1 MISSGKAAESC
12 HSVAEANLANS
23 SSNDSK
29 VVSRQLK
36 MRLLWIVL
44 GLRSSLFLFVLMI
57 GFWTH
62 SLSLLASSGDMFSDM
77 VAISL
82 TLGATAL
89 AQRPAT
95 KMATFGYRRI
105 EILVALLNG
114 LAILAISA
122 LTTWEAIG
130 QFQEP
135 DPIRGLPMLITA
147 GVSLVFN
154 SIIIRLLHEES
165 SHDLNLKG
173 AFLRILAD
181 TTGSISV
188 ILAALGI
195 YYFNWLWADAVASL
209 LVAAFLCISAVPLV
223 MDSLRIL
230 LEFAPDSID
239 VTAIEAALHSFPE
252 VYQVKKLNVWT
263 ITSNQIALNAH
274 LGVKL
279 MTTEERDQL
288 LNQLQTHLN
297 QEFGIYELTLQLTAF
312 QERDRNEP

>member
-1 MISSGKAAESC
+1 MISSVKAAESC

-29 VVSRQLK
+29 VVSSQLK

-114 LAILAISA
+114 LGILAISA

-154 SIIIRLLHEES
+154 SIIIRLLHDES

-195 YYFNWLWADAVASL
+195 YYFNWLWADAMASL

-230 LEFAPDSID
+230 LEFAPHSID

-252 VYQVKKLNVWT
+252 VCQVEKLNVWT
-263 ITSNQIALNAH
+263 ITSDQIALNAH

-288 LNQLQTHLN
+288 LNQLQTYLN
-297 QEFGIYELTLQLTAF
+297 QEFGIHELTLQLTAF
-312 QERDRNEP
+312 QECDRDEP

>member
-1 MISSGKAAESC
+1 MISSGKATESY
-12 HSVAEANLANS
+12 HSIAEANLANS
-23 SSNDSK
+23 TSNDVK
-29 VVSRQLK
+29 VSSTQLK

-77 VAISL
+77 VALSL
-82 TLGATAL
+82 TLGATTV

-95 KMATFGYRRI
+95 KTATFGYRRI

-114 LAILAISA
+114 LGILAIAA
-122 LTTWEAIG
+122 LTTWEAINH
-130 QFQEP
+130 FQEP

-147 GVSLVFN
+147 GVSLVLN
-154 SIIIRLLHEES
+154 SIIIRLLHDES

-181 TTGSISV
+181 ATGSIGV

-209 LVAAFLCISAVPLV
+209 LVAIFLCISAVPLV

-230 LEFAPDSID
+230 MEFAPRSID

-252 VYQVKKLNVWT
+252 VRQVEKLNVWT
-263 ITSNQIALNAH
+263 ITSDQTVLNAH
-274 LGVKL
+274 LTVKF
-279 MTTEERDQL
+279 MATEERDQL
-288 LNQLQTHLN
+288 LNQLQTCLN
-297 QEFGIYELTLQLTAF
+297 QEFSIHELTLQLTAF
-312 QERDRNEP
+312 QECDRNES

>member
-1 MISSGKAAESC
+1 MISSSKATESYHSIAE
-12 HSVAEANLANS
+12 VNLANS
-23 SSNDSK
+23 ASNDSR
-29 VVSRQLK
+29 VVSSHLK

-57 GFWTH
+57 GLWSH
-62 SLSLLASSGDMFSDM
+62 SLSLLASCGDMFSDM

-95 KMATFGYRRI
+95 KIATFGYRRI

-114 LAILAISA
+114 LGILAIAA

-135 DPIRGLPMLITA
+135 DPIRGLPMLVTA

-154 SIIIRLLHEES
+154 SIIIRLLHNES
-165 SHDLNLKG
+165 SNDLNLKG

-181 TTGSISV
+181 ATGSIGV
-188 ILAALGI
+188 ILAALVI

-209 LVAAFLCISAVPLV
+209 LVATFLCISAVPLV
-223 MDSLRIL
+223 IDSLRIL
-230 LEFAPDSID
+230 LEFAPRSID
-239 VTAIEAALHSFPE
+239 VAAIEAALHSFPE
-252 VYQVKKLNVWT
+252 VCQAEKLNVWT
-263 ITSNQIALNAH
+263 ITSDQIALNAH
-274 LGVKL
+274 LRVKL
-279 MTTEERDQL
+279 MTVEERDQL
-288 LNQLQTHLN
+288 LNQLQTYLN

-312 QERDRNEP
+312 QECDRNEP

>member
-29 VVSRQLK
+29 VASSQLK

-77 VAISL
+77 VALSL
-82 TLGATAL
+82 TLGATTL

-95 KMATFGYRRI
+95 KTATFGYRRI

-114 LAILAISA
+114 LGILAIAA
-122 LTTWEAIG
+122 LTTWEAINH
-130 QFQEP
+130 FQEP
-135 DPIRGLPMLITA
+135 DSIRGLPMLITA
-147 GVSLVFN
+147 GVSLVLN
-154 SIIIRLLHEES
+154 SIIIRLLHDES

-181 TTGSISV
+181 ATGSIGV

-252 VYQVKKLNVWT
+252 VCQVEKLHVWT
-263 ITSNQIALNAH
+263 ITSDQIALNAH

-279 MTTEERDQL
+279 MTTEKRDQL
-288 LNQLQTHLN
+288 LKQLQTYLN
-297 QEFGIYELTLQLTAF
+297 QEFGIHELTLQLTAF
-312 QERDRNEP
+312 QECDRNEP

>member
-1 MISSGKAAESC
+1 MISSVKAAESC

-29 VVSRQLK
+29 VVSSQLK

-89 AQRPAT
+89 AQSPAT

-114 LAILAISA
+114 LGILAISV

-154 SIIIRLLHEES
+154 SIIIRLLHDES

-181 TTGSISV
+181 ATGSISV

-195 YYFNWLWADAVASL
+195 YYFNWLWADAMASL
-209 LVAAFLCISAVPLV
+209 LVATFLCISAIPLV

-230 LEFAPDSID
+230 LEFAPHSID
-239 VTAIEAALHSFPE
+239 ITAIEAALHSFPE
-252 VYQVKKLNVWT
+252 VCQVKKLNVWT
-263 ITSNQIALNAH
+263 ITSDQIALNAH

-279 MTTEERDQL
+279 MTTEERGQL
-288 LNQLQTHLN
+288 LNQLQTYLI

>member
-1 MISSGKAAESC
+1 MISSVKAAESS

-23 SSNDSK
+23 SSNNSK
-29 VVSRQLK
+29 VVSSQLK

-114 LAILAISA
+114 LGILAISA
-122 LTTWEAIG
+122 LITWEAIG

-154 SIIIRLLHEES
+154 SIIIRLLHDES

-181 TTGSISV
+181 ATGSISV

-230 LEFAPDSID
+230 LEFAPHSID

-252 VYQVKKLNVWT
+252 VCQVEKLNVWT
-263 ITSNQIALNAH
+263 ITSDQIALNAH

-288 LNQLQTHLN
+288 LNQLQTYLN
-297 QEFGIYELTLQLTAF
+297 QEFGIHELTLQLTAF
-312 QERDRNEP
+312 QKCDRDEP